1 MYLFKPLL
9 ASPENKA
16 VNEIKSFL
24 FSERG
29 RREVLYR
36 YICAS
41 FADIAPPPPYWA
53 TLLRSYLLAFYT
65 DNERATL

>member
-1 MYLFKPLL
+1 MYLFKALL

-29 RREVLYR
+29 RREVLYP

-41 FADIAPPPPYWA
+41 FADIAPP
-53 TLLRSYLLAFYT
+53 LLGNTTEILSVGFLHR
-65 DNERATL
+65 